1 MKPNEIIN
9 DQEPNEATVAAA
21 KLAKENDIDLSNI
34 KGSGHDNRITVNDVK
49 KLIALAKPT
58 KPAKPVQPAKT
69 AKSAKTVKNAFA
81 KIKTTRFKETLPYE

>member
-49 KLIALAKPT
+49 KLISLANET
-58 KPAKPVQPAKT
+58 KPVKPVQPV
-69 AKSAKTVKNAFA
+69 KTVKNAFA

>member
-49 KLIALAKPT
+49 KLIASAKQTKPAQPA
-58 KPAKPVQPAKT
+58 KPAKP
-69 AKSAKTVKNAFA
+69 VKNAFA
-81 KIKTTRFKETLPYE
+81 KISTKRFKETLPYE

>member
-49 KLIALAKPT
+49 KLISLANET
-58 KPAKPVQPAKT
+58 KP
-69 AKSAKTVKNAFA
+69 AKTVKNAFA

>member
-49 KLIALAKPT
+49 KLISLAKPT
-58 KPAKPVQPAKT
+58 KPVKPAKPAKP
-69 AKSAKTVKNAFA
+69 VKNAFA
-81 KIKTTRFKETLPYE
+81 KIKTKRFKETLPYE

>member
-49 KLIALAKPT
+49 KLISLAKPSKPV
-58 KPAKPVQPAKT
+58 KPAKPV
-69 AKSAKTVKNAFA
+69 KTVKNAFA